1 MSFTGLSDGSSA
13 RGSQSFSND
22 SFTSTPAKKS
32 LAFPHP
38 FIDRRILMSWDR
50 RRGLSAYLSHSR
62 LMRGV
67 MRCSLNICACRYSGW
82 MCSSKLKSTIPL
94 NIRALLPSASSGR
107 AGVAGANN
115 RRSKE
120 DVLPYYLVIY
130 YLLQKYNF
138 SVVIQN
144 YLVYIIIK
152 MRGLCLKYL

>member
-1 MSFTGLSDGSSA
+1 MRADIPAGCAVPSSN
-13 RGSQSFSND
+13 R
-22 SFTSTPAKKS
+22 
-32 LAFPHP
+32 L
-38 FIDRRILMSWDR
+38 
-50 RRGLSAYLSHSR
+50 YLS
-62 LMRGV
+62 
-67 MRCSLNICACRYSGW
+67 
-82 MCSSKLKSTIPL
+82 

-152 MRGLCLKYL
+152 MRGLCLKYLKNAHRKGADCI